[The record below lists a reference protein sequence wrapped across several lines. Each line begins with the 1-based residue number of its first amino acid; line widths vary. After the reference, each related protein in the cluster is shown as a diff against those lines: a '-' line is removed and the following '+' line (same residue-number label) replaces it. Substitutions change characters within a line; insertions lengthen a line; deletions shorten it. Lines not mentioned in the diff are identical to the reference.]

1 MVTATLHAAV
11 FTKFQVTDLD
21 KVSNIIGFMTV
32 FKQHTIVFKT
42 KELELSAKGRT
53 NKGHRCARGEVK
65 SKIMK
70 RINHLLSTTTQPQKY
85 RAKKNTIVTIYGNKD
100 IKQYVTVSEKKKE
113 VKINAL
119 QLCIENE
126 LILRWFHQEERDHK
140 IWFFSALAATIN
152 DITHMGRKS
161 K

>member
-1 MVTATLHAAV
+1 
-11 FTKFQVTDLD
+11 
-21 KVSNIIGFMTV
+21 MTV
-32 FKQHTIVFKT
+32 FKQYTIVFKT

-70 RINHLLSTTTQPQKY
+70 RINHLLATNTQPIKY
-85 RAKKNTIVTIYGNKD
+85 HAKKNTIVTIYGNKD

-119 QLCIENE
+119 QLCVENE
-126 LILRWFHQEERDHK
+126 LILRWFHQEKRDHQ

-152 DITHMGRKS
+152 DIMHIGRKI